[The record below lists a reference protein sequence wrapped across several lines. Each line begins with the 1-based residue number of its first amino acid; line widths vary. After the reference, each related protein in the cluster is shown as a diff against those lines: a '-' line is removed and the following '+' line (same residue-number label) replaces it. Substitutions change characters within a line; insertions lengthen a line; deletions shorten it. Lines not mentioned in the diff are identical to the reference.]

1 MILTN
6 NAQHL
11 HYYAT
16 ARASQPKRI
25 LIVENDEVN
34 RWFATHLLEQKGY
47 FVSAVTD
54 GQAAIAACAQE
65 CFDLILLD
73 LQFQTPDALAIA
85 TALRQ
90 QETAATTPVPI
101 IAFATESILNKA
113 PCHWKAGINCYLSK
127 PIQTEEFYRRI
138 EAVLKLHTLMPQSE
152 KPAVVFDWEEALARI
167 KGNVEILQDAAQRF
181 FSSSL
186 HLVSA
191 MRRAITKDDPYNL
204 DFAAHRLKGTA
215 SNLSAHQIVA
225 LAERLELMGSIHN
238 LCGAQAMV
246 TALEQELVRFKA
258 AFESKFP
265 PFPTIP
271 LNPPSPPSQANR
283 QCLTSPA
290 DS

>member
-1 MILTN
+1 MTLTN
-6 NAQHL
+6 NAQQPH
-11 HYYAT
+11 HPAT
-16 ARASQPKRI
+16 GQASQSKRI

-34 RWFATHLLEQKGY
+34 RWLATHLLEQKGY

-73 LQFQTPDALAIA
+73 LQFQMPDGLATA

-90 QETAATTPVPI
+90 QETATTPI
-101 IAFATESILNKA
+101 IAFATEPTLNKV

-138 EAVLKLHTLMPQSE
+138 EAVLKLHTLIPQSE
-152 KPAVVFDWEEALARI
+152 KPAVVFDCEEALARI

-238 LCGAQAMV
+238 LCGAQATV
-246 TALEQELVRFKA
+246 TALEQELARFKA

-265 PFPTIP
+265 PFPTVSPNP
-271 LNPPSPPSQANR
+271 LSPPSQANR